1 MHRMRPPDGRRPGLA
16 DAEKAH
22 LALADELA
30 HRADR
35 VLDRNGR
42 IDPMDVIEVDDVGLE
57 PPEALLAG
65 FAHIFRPAVREARV
79 AEQPEI
85 AKLARDDVIA
95 AVPSDRLGYE
105 LLVAAAA
112 VAVGGI
118 EKIDADLARPP
129 DRRDPRGAVGLAV
142 EWGHRAAAETDGRN
156 LQLPKPAT
164 LHAVPPNKS
173 ARAGPAS
180 GPFPVAAGQGER
192 PRIRSVD
199 RPRAHC
205 LPEPRSMSSWGV
217 RRSGSPVVIV

>member
-1 MHRMRPPDGRRPGLA
+1 MHRMRPPDGRRSGLA
-16 DAEKAH
+16 DAETAH

-30 HRADR
+30 HRADC

-42 IDPMDVIEVDDVGLE
+42 IDPMDVIEVDNVGLQ
-57 PPEALLAG
+57 PSEALLAG
-65 FAHIFRPAVREARV
+65 FAHIFRPAGREARV

-85 AKLARDDVIA
+85 AKLTRDDVIA

-105 LLVAAAA
+105 LLVAATA

-156 LQLPKPAT
+156 LQPPKPAT

-180 GPFPVAAGQGER
+180 GPFPWPVQGN
-192 PRIRSVD
+192 
-199 RPRAHC
+199 
-205 LPEPRSMSSWGV
+205 G
-217 RRSGSPVVIV
+217 RRYA